1 MSTITGTY
9 HNGKLKLDK
18 PLKTKRPIRVKLTV
32 MEDDLGGLKT
42 SDFSFVETQQL
53 LKDCDSSFAE
63 EVVDERRRAI

>member
-9 HNGKLKLDK
+9 YNGKLKLDK

-32 MEDDLGGLKT
+32 MEEDHVGIKT

-53 LKDCDSSFAE
+53 LKDCDSSFSE
-63 EVVDERRRAI
+63 EVIEERRQAI